1 MATNI
6 NQYVSAVSLI
16 VISKR
21 LGNLKLYKT
30 LQNENISNAI
40 QVFSDGIDPK
50 IFESITCH

>member
-1 MATNI
+1 MATNM

-50 IFESITCH
+50 IFESITFH

>member
-1 MATNI
+1 MATNM

-16 VISKR
+16 VISNR

-30 LQNENISNAI
+30 LQHENNSNAI

-50 IFESITCH
+50 ILESITCH

>member
-1 MATNI
+1 MATNM
-6 NQYVSAVSLI
+6 NQYVSGVSLI

-50 IFESITCH
+50 IFESITFH